1 MLEVVKDNLAKDS
14 VTVHSAEVIGVV
26 TLDSYSECLA
36 CNSKVEPLGSE
47 LGCCSECKMQQ
58 RISFYKKH
66 LNANTA

>member
-47 LGCCSECKMQQ
+47 LGCCSECKM
-58 RISFYKKH
+58 
-66 LNANTA
+66 